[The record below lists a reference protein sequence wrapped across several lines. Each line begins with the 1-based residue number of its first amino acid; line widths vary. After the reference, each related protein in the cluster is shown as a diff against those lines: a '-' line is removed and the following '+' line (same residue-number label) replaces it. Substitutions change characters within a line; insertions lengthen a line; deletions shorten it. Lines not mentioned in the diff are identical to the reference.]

1 MKNNTIGKVELST
14 ALDGRKKSH
23 FNLSHDV
30 STTCGFGEVQPILY
44 RHLRPNESFN
54 VDFSSLIRL
63 APMVAPTW
71 SRLYFKHW
79 TQFVPMSDIFPNYA
93 SLLSQQA
100 ISRGTNSVVTQKL
113 PSISIAALSSLILTG
128 AFVTIYE
135 SNWMTD
141 ETTGEKQL
149 VANLYKSPSYD
160 ANDLSKFPQVGTA
173 EYKFM
178 NAVKNQSGSVGTS
191 RQQSYGFSSS
201 AKVFGMLRGLF
212 VAGKSAENHS
222 DDRTGNDM
230 MPLANPALGSFFAF
244 PQSAVFPYEPVTLEG
259 ADLIITKPF
268 YRVDTTSAQ
277 PIFEDTYITF
287 AVRLS
292 DFGLR
297 LRKILLGLGYA
308 INFDSKQQVS
318 ILPLLAYYKAYFD
331 VFGLTLYQHWETT
344 NCYKFISWLT
354 NFNLYAKKYSGSPS
368 LCENYLEGLLFS
380 LRFVV
385 SECSSPSFGSSS
397 PDFLFHSFITDL
409 ANCFATAEQDIV
421 SSHIAKTAIS
431 PELDMAKEFI
441 DVSTGVIDD
450 YDVQNSSGGTNG
462 HAYIKNVIHG
472 ELDSEYLKR
481 LYKWTNRN
489 TIAGQRIAEL
499 LRAQGFGQY
508 VDDEKSNFIGYGEEE
523 VDVVDVV
530 STSDTFNQAN
540 SQGAQL
546 GQYGG
551 RGIKAFSSKKN
562 NFETS
567 EDGFVITL
575 CSFVPNSGYCQ
586 ALDLDHICLDKND
599 MYQAEFD
606 GLGYEANPVSMVVA
620 DRNVTILS
628 SIGTPDQTVDKV
640 FGFAPRYTR
649 FKMANNVLNGEYS
662 LRSTRDRYLPYTL
675 DKFIDLGEPEIIEEQ
690 MDSQISAGMAI
701 LTPRFEVSQL
711 PTASPAWRYVSR
723 YPWLSNF
730 NRIFTATGE
739 EMSQYMFTQYSG
751 MQNDVSA
758 AFDIF
763 SRQPDN
769 FMVQMYVNFHLFSPM
784 LPISKSYETL
794 DENGNGN
801 MEITK
806 A

>member
-1 MKNNTIGKVELST
+1 MENNKIGKVELST
-14 ALDGRKKSH
+14 ALDGRRKSH

-100 ISRGTNSVVTQKL
+100 ISRGTNAVVTQKL
-113 PSISIAALSSLILTG
+113 PSISIAALSSLILNG
-128 AFVTIYE
+128 SFVTIYE
-135 SNWMTD
+135 SGWKVNQQ
-141 ETTGEKQL
+141 TGEYQM
-149 VANLYKSPSYD
+149 VSTLYKSPSFD
-160 ANDLSKFPQVGTA
+160 ASDITKFPQVNTSA
-173 EYKFM
+173 YKFL
-178 NAVKNQSGSVGTS
+178 NAVVNQSGPVDVST
-191 RQQSYGFSSS
+191 QQSYGFSTSPNI
-201 AKVFGMLRGLF
+201 FGLLRGLF
-212 VAGKSAENHS
+212 VAGKTAESHG
-222 DDRTGNDM
+222 DDRTGKDM
-230 MPLANPALGSFFAF
+230 IPLANPYLGSLFAF
-244 PQSAVFPYEPVTLEG
+244 PPNSTFPYEPVTLEG

-277 PIFEDTYITF
+277 PKFEDTYITF
-287 AVRLS
+287 AIRLS

-331 VFGLTLYQHWETT
+331 IFGLTLYQHWETT

-354 NFNLYAKKYSGSPS
+354 NFNFYAKTYSGAPA
-368 LCENYLEGLLFS
+368 LCTNYLEGLLFG
-380 LRFVV
+380 LTNVV
-385 SECSSPSFGSSS
+385 NEVNSAAFGSQS
-397 PDFLFHSFITDL
+397 PDFLLRSFITDL

-441 DVSTGVIDD
+441 DVTTGVIDD
-450 YDVQNSSGGTNG
+450 YDVQNYPGGTNG

-523 VDVVDVV
+523 IDVVDVV
-530 STSDTFNQAN
+530 STADTFNEAD
-540 SQGAQL
+540 SKGAQL

-586 ALDLDHICLDKND
+586 ALDLDHICLEKND

-628 SIGTPDQTVDKV
+628 NTGTPDQTVDKV

-675 DKFIDLGEPEIIEEQ
+675 DKFIDLGEPQIIEEQ
-690 MDSQISAGMAI
+690 MNSDQSAAMAI

-739 EMSQYMFTQYSG
+739 EMSQYMFAQYSSVKD
-751 MQNDVSA
+751 DVSA
-758 AFDIF
+758 AFDLF

>member
-1 MKNNTIGKVELST
+1 MENNKIGKVELST

-100 ISRGTNSVVTQKL
+100 ISRGTNAVVTQKL
-113 PSISIAALSSLILTG
+113 PSVSIAALSSLILTG

-141 ETTGEKQL
+141 SKTGEKQL
-149 VANLYKSPSYD
+149 VANLYKSPAYD
-160 ANDLSKFPQVGTA
+160 SNDISKFPQVGTA

-178 NAVKNQSGSVGTS
+178 NAVKSEAGGIDRSTMK
-191 RQQSYGFSSS
+191 SYGFSTS
-201 AKVFGMLRGLF
+201 ASLYGMPRGLF
-212 VAGKSAENHS
+212 VAGKTAENHS
-222 DDRTGNDM
+222 DDRIGMDVV
-230 MPLANPALGSFFAF
+230 PLANPALGSFFAF
-244 PQSAVFPYEPVTLEG
+244 PPNATFPYEPVTIEG

-268 YRVDTTSAQ
+268 YRVDTTQ
-277 PIFEDTYITF
+277 TQYTFEDTYITY
-287 AVRLS
+287 AIRLS

-331 VFGLTLYQHWETT
+331 IFGLTLYQHWETT
-344 NCYKFISWLT
+344 NCYKLISWLT
-354 NFNLYAKKYSGSPS
+354 NFNFYAKSFSGSPA
-368 LCENYLEGLLFS
+368 LCENYLEALLFQVQ
-380 LRFVV
+380 VV
-385 SECSSPSFGSSS
+385 VNEVNSTAFGSAN
-397 PDFLFHSFITDL
+397 PDFLLRSFITDL

-421 SSHIAKTAIS
+421 SSHISKTAIS

-450 YDVQNSSGGTNG
+450 YDVQNYPGSTNG

-530 STSDTFNQAN
+530 STADTFNQAD

-628 SIGTPDQTVDKV
+628 TTGTPDQTVDKV

-690 MDSQISAGMAI
+690 MDSTISAGMAI

-739 EMSQYMFTQYSG
+739 EMSQYMFTRYSK

-758 AFDIF
+758 AFDLF

>member
-1 MKNNTIGKVELST
+1 MENNKIGKVELST

-100 ISRGTNSVVTQKL
+100 ISRGTNAVVTQKL

-128 AFVTIYE
+128 AFVTVYE
-135 SNWMTD
+135 SNWKTD
-141 ETTGEKQL
+141 SKTGEKQL
-149 VANLYKSPSYD
+149 VATLYKSPSFD
-160 ANDLSKFPQVGTA
+160 ATDISKFPQAGKP

-178 NAVKNQSGSVGTS
+178 NAVLNQVKALSSS
-191 RQQSYGFSSS
+191 EKLSYGFSTS
-201 AKVFGMLRGLF
+201 ADLFAIRRGLF
-212 VAGKSAENHS
+212 VGGETATSSGFP
-222 DDRTGNDM
+222 TGNALV
-230 MPLANPALGSFFAF
+230 PLANPAFGSLFGF
-244 PQSAVFPYEPVTLEG
+244 PQNVNFPYEPVTLES
-259 ADLIITKPF
+259 ADLLITKPF
-268 YRVDTTSAQ
+268 YRVDTTQ
-277 PIFEDTYITF
+277 TNPVFEDTSITY

-344 NCYKFISWLT
+344 NCYKLISWLT
-354 NFNLYAKKYSGSPS
+354 NFNFYAKKFTKYPR
-368 LCENYLEGLLFS
+368 LCENYLEAVLFADPEV
-380 LRFVV
+380 LEEVT
-385 SECSSPSFGSSS
+385 SSSFGSES
-397 PDFLFHSFITDL
+397 PHFLLTSFFTDL
-409 ANCFATAEQDIV
+409 GNCFATSEQDIV

-441 DVSTGVIDD
+441 DASTGVIDD
-450 YDVQNSSGGTNG
+450 YDVQNYPGGTNG

-530 STSDTFNQAN
+530 STADTFNKAD

-620 DRNVTILS
+620 DRNVTMLS
-628 SIGTPDQTVDKV
+628 STGTPDQTVDKV

-649 FKMANNVLNGEYS
+649 FKMANNVLSGEYS

-690 MDSQISAGMAI
+690 MDSNVSSAMAI

-739 EMSQYMFTQYSG
+739 EMSQYMFTRYSK
-751 MQNDVSA
+751 MQDDVSA
-758 AFDIF
+758 AFDLF

-784 LPISKSYETL
+784 LPIAKSYETL

-806 A
+806 S

>member
-1 MKNNTIGKVELST
+1 MENNKIGKVELST

-71 SRLYFKHW
+71 SRLYFKYW

-100 ISRGTNSVVTQKL
+100 ISRGTNAVVTQKL

-128 AFVTIYE
+128 SFVTIYE
-135 SNWMTD
+135 SNWMV
-141 ETTGEKQL
+141 ENGEKRL
-149 VANLYKSPSYD
+149 VSTLYKSPAYD
-160 ANDLSKFPQVGTA
+160 ATDLVEFPQTGTSA
-173 EYKFM
+173 YKFI
-178 NAVKNQSGSVGTS
+178 NAVVSQIANVDNSTAK
-191 RQQSYGFSSS
+191 SYGFSSS
-201 AKVFGMLRGLF
+201 AYIFGLNRGLF
-212 VAGKSAENHS
+212 VAGKTAENHS
-222 DDRTGNDM
+222 DVRTGTDAL
-230 MPLANPALGSFFAF
+230 PLANLALGSLFGF
-244 PQSAVFPYEPVTLEG
+244 PSNSSYPYEPVTLEG

-268 YRVDTTSAQ
+268 YRVDTTQTQ
-277 PIFEDTYITF
+277 PTFEDTYITF
-287 AVRLS
+287 AIRLS

-354 NFNLYAKKYSGSPS
+354 NFNFYAKKFTGAPA
-368 LCENYLEGLLFS
+368 LCENYLEALLFHEQS
-380 LRFVV
+380 VV
-385 SECSSPSFGSSS
+385 NELTSSAFGSES
-397 PDFLFHSFITDL
+397 PDFLLRSFITDL
-409 ANCFATAEQDIV
+409 ANSFATSEQDIV

-431 PELDMAKEFI
+431 PELNMAKEFI

-450 YDVQNSSGGTNG
+450 YDVQNYPGGTNG

-530 STSDTFNQAN
+530 STADTFNQAD

-599 MYQAEFD
+599 IYQAEFD

-620 DRNVTILS
+620 DRNVTLLS
-628 SIGTPDQTVDKV
+628 STGTPDQTVDKV

-675 DKFIDLGEPEIIEEQ
+675 DKFIDLGEPELIVEQ
-690 MDSQISAGMAI
+690 VDNNQSVSMSIMK
-701 LTPRFEVSQL
+701 PRFEVSQL

-739 EMSQYMFTQYSG
+739 EMSQYMFAQYSSVQG
-751 MQNDVSA
+751 DVSA

-784 LPISKSYETL
+784 LPIAKSYETL

-806 A
+806 S

>member
-1 MKNNTIGKVELST
+1 MENNKIGKVELST

-100 ISRGTNSVVTQKL
+100 ISRGTNAFVTQKL

-135 SNWMTD
+135 SNWQTD
-141 ETTGEKQL
+141 SATGKKRL
-149 VANLYKSPSYD
+149 VATLYKSPSYNE
-160 ANDLSKFPQVGTA
+160 NDISKFPQVGTSA
-173 EYKFM
+173 YKFI
-178 NAVKNQSGSVGTS
+178 NAVVNQISVGS
-191 RQQSYGFSSS
+191 SAGSYGFTSNAQIS
-201 AKVFGMLRGLF
+201 GLRRGLF
-212 VAGKSAENHS
+212 VAGKTAESHGN
-222 DDRTGNDM
+222 DRTGSDV
-230 MPLANPALGSFFAF
+230 AYFSNPALGSFFGF
-244 PQSAVFPYEPVTLEG
+244 PDNANFPYAPVSLES
-259 ADLIITKPF
+259 ADLVITKPF
-268 YRVDTTSAQ
+268 YRVDTTSSQ
-277 PIFEDTYITF
+277 PTFEDTYITF
-287 AVRLS
+287 AIRLS

-297 LRKILLGLGYA
+297 LRKIFLGLGYA

-344 NCYKFISWLT
+344 NCYKLISWLT
-354 NFNLYAKKYSGSPS
+354 NFNFYARTFSGSPA
-368 LCENYLEGLLFS
+368 LCENYLEAVLFKVES
-380 LRFVV
+380 VV
-385 SECSSPSFGSSS
+385 TELDGSAFGSSY
-397 PDFLFHSFITDL
+397 PYNLVISFFADL
-409 ANCFATAEQDIV
+409 GNCFATSEQDIV

-431 PELDMAKEFI
+431 PELDMAKQFI

-450 YDVQNSSGGTNG
+450 YDVQHNLGATNG

-523 VDVVDVV
+523 VDIVDVV
-530 STSDTFNQAN
+530 STADTFSNF
-540 SQGAQL
+540 SSEGAHL

-586 ALDLDHICLDKND
+586 ALDLDHICLNKND

-628 SIGTPDQTVDKV
+628 NFGTPDQTVDKV

-649 FKMANNVLNGEYS
+649 FKMANNVLSGEYS

-675 DKFIDLGEPEIIEEQ
+675 DKFIDLGEPDIIEEEVNNNV
-690 MDSQISAGMAI
+690 STSMAI
-701 LTPRFEVSQL
+701 LEPRFEVSQL

-739 EMSQYMFTQYSG
+739 EMSQYMFLRYSS
-751 MQNDVSA
+751 MKQDVSA
-758 AFDIF
+758 AFDLF